1 MWRFF
6 FFLIHMAYVWLRYS
20 TATMIIMMLM
30 NNLKKHQR
38 SLEHDCVK
46 YTLTYFTHTNLKL
59 RYVQRPL
66 LLRLCHMHTR
76 NTNVLLH
83 LWISIYLLK
92 LTLKWTKQHMN
103 VLDADEWWHHHLA
116 VMSFRHPCR
125 GSNQHWN
132 NAFQL
137 ATNKFQ
143 LQIWWICI
151 VSISST
157 VSNKKKCVEKIVQN
171 KRKRKR
177 KKNVENKN
185 TKQ

>member
-1 MWRFF
+1 MCNGHYCFACAICARE
-6 FFLIHMAYVWLRYS
+6 I
-20 TATMIIMMLM
+20 
-30 NNLKKHQR
+30 
-38 SLEHDCVK
+38 C
-46 YTLTYFTHTNLKL
+46 TYASF
-59 RYVQRPL
+59 VE
-66 LLRLCHMHTR
+66 
-76 NTNVLLH
+76 
-83 LWISIYLLK
+83 ISIYLLK

-157 VSNKKKCVEKIVQN
+157 VNN
-171 KRKRKR
+171 
-177 KKNVENKN
+177 KKNVLKKLCKIKEREKEKKMLKI
-185 TKQ
+185 TKKKQNNRINEVDKMSTFQSHTLIQKIKCSLAILSMKGLN